1 MVKNAPAK
9 AGAAGDLGLIPGLG
23 RSPGGGNGNTP
34 VFLPGKSHRPRSL
47 VGYSA
52 WGCKESN
59 MTEQLSNNLERR
71 VVLFSFDV
79 MSVTDIKEFN
89 LKLLL
94 VNI

>member
-1 MVKNAPAK
+1 MLKNRPAS
-9 AGAAGDLGLIPGLG
+9 AGDARCRFCPWVWKIPW
-23 RSPGGGNGNTP
+23 RREWQPTP